1 VYNNVCIVAGRHA
14 DCTILSILRLLA
26 SSARDSRGSIIA
38 GPFVLEL
45 HIIHTSLHTF
55 VYDTVDFSTLYL
67 HAYNPVFSCF
77 SLFLLFLFYMLL
89 FSDLCFCL
97 LVFLDGVLVGSFLLA
112 GVRPLQY
119 IKVK

>member
-67 HAYNPVFSCF
+67 RTIQSFRALVCFFCSCF
-77 SLFLLFLFYMLL
+77 ICYCFLIYA
-89 FSDLCFCL
+89 SVCW
-97 LVFLDGVLVGSFLLA
+97 SS
-112 GVRPLQY
+112 
-119 IKVK
+119 